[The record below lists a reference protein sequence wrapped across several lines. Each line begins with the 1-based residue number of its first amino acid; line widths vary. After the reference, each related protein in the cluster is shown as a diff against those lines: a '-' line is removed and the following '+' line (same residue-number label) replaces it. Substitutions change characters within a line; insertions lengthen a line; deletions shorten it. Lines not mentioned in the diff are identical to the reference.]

1 MFGWFRSNG
10 WKEEPV
16 SKQQAIK
23 GKAEADLGEKP
34 EADCS
39 QSSIFSYYPTALRM
53 AKFDKNLSAGSMSV
67 EWP

>member
-1 MFGWFRSNG
+1 MRLLETPNSLFIDFFLLIIC
-10 WKEEPV
+10 V
-16 SKQQAIK
+16 
-23 GKAEADLGEKP
+23 DLLISITLVII

-67 EWP
+67 E